1 MIITIAREC
10 GCYGDLIGEKLGEK
24 LGIPVYDKKSV
35 TQMAKEAGIYSKY
48 PNFFSEK
55 QANEFLA
62 AIISDECE
70 TVKDTPQ
77 KALSA
82 VIKDESFLLIGRCG
96 NFAYGT
102 DHNVLRIF
110 LSGNRQIRV
119 GNIMKK
125 HNVNVREAE
134 NTVDS
139 TDERRA
145 AYHKYYTDETWGYAG
160 NYDLCLDACRLGVDG
175 VIDIVLQYI
184 KRPEWRKISMSYKL
198 AIFDLD
204 GTLLNTIRDLADSV
218 NYALEKN
225 GFPKRT
231 LEEVTKFVG
240 NGIRKLIVRAVPKGT
255 DEHMTDVVF
264 EDFKEYYGKHC
275 ADKTEKYPG
284 IDYVLDSLHK
294 ERCRTAVI
302 SNKADY
308 AVKILCDDF
317 FPGKFDAVYGE
328 RESMGIKKKPD
339 PQAVLAVLDE
349 FKTDRKDA
357 VYIGDSEVDIATAKN
372 AGVDG
377 IIVSWGFREKEILI
391 QNGAECIVDTSQ
403 ELVDKILG

>member
-35 TQMAKEAGIYSKY
+35 TQMAKEARIYSKY

-240 NGIRKLIVRAVPKGT
+240 NGIRKLVVRAVPKGT

-328 RESMGIKKKPD
+328 RESIGIKKKPD

-349 FKTDRKDA
+349 FKTDRKEA

>member
-24 LGIPVYDKKSV
+24 LGIPVYDKKCV

-110 LSGNRQIRV
+110 LSVNRQIRV

-184 KRPEWRKISMSYKL
+184 K
-198 AIFDLD
+198 
-204 GTLLNTIRDLADSV
+204 NTGM
-218 NYALEKN
+218 EK
-225 GFPKRT
+225 
-231 LEEVTKFVG
+231 
-240 NGIRKLIVRAVPKGT
+240 
-255 DEHMTDVVF
+255 D
-264 EDFKEYYGKHC
+264 
-275 ADKTEKYPG
+275 
-284 IDYVLDSLHK
+284 
-294 ERCRTAVI
+294 
-302 SNKADY
+302 
-308 AVKILCDDF
+308 
-317 FPGKFDAVYGE
+317 
-328 RESMGIKKKPD
+328 
-339 PQAVLAVLDE
+339 
-349 FKTDRKDA
+349 
-357 VYIGDSEVDIATAKN
+357 
-372 AGVDG
+372 
-377 IIVSWGFREKEILI
+377 
-391 QNGAECIVDTSQ
+391 
-403 ELVDKILG
+403 

>member
-70 TVKDTPQ
+70 TVKDTSR

-82 VIKDESFLLIGRCG
+82 VIKDGSFLLIGRCG

-134 NTVDS
+134 KTVDS

-160 NYDLCLDACRLGVDG
+160 NYDLCLDC
-175 VIDIVLQYI
+175 
-184 KRPEWRKISMSYKL
+184 
-198 AIFDLD
+198 
-204 GTLLNTIRDLADSV
+204 LLYTSDAAD
-218 NYALEKN
+218 
-225 GFPKRT
+225 
-231 LEEVTKFVG
+231 
-240 NGIRKLIVRAVPKGT
+240 
-255 DEHMTDVVF
+255 D
-264 EDFKEYYGKHC
+264 
-275 ADKTEKYPG
+275 
-284 IDYVLDSLHK
+284 
-294 ERCRTAVI
+294 
-302 SNKADY
+302 
-308 AVKILCDDF
+308 
-317 FPGKFDAVYGE
+317 
-328 RESMGIKKKPD
+328 
-339 PQAVLAVLDE
+339 
-349 FKTDRKDA
+349 
-357 VYIGDSEVDIATAKN
+357 
-372 AGVDG
+372 
-377 IIVSWGFREKEILI
+377 
-391 QNGAECIVDTSQ
+391 
-403 ELVDKILG
+403 

>member
-134 NTVDS
+134 KTVDS

-403 ELVDKILG
+403 KLVDKILG

>member
-10 GCYGDLIGEKLGEK
+10 GCYGDLIGKKLGEK

-70 TVKDTPQ
+70 TVKDTPR

-134 NTVDS
+134 KTVDS

-175 VIDIVLQYI
+175 VIDL
-184 KRPEWRKISMSYKL
+184 S
-198 AIFDLD
+198 
-204 GTLLNTIRDLADSV
+204 
-218 NYALEKN
+218 
-225 GFPKRT
+225 
-231 LEEVTKFVG
+231 
-240 NGIRKLIVRAVPKGT
+240 LI
-255 DEHMTDVVF
+255 H
-264 EDFKEYYGKHC
+264 
-275 ADKTEKYPG
+275 
-284 IDYVLDSLHK
+284 I
-294 ERCRTAVI
+294 
-302 SNKADY
+302 
-308 AVKILCDDF
+308 
-317 FPGKFDAVYGE
+317 
-328 RESMGIKKKPD
+328 
-339 PQAVLAVLDE
+339 
-349 FKTDRKDA
+349 
-357 VYIGDSEVDIATAKN
+357 
-372 AGVDG
+372 
-377 IIVSWGFREKEILI
+377 
-391 QNGAECIVDTSQ
+391 
-403 ELVDKILG
+403 

>member
-240 NGIRKLIVRAVPKGT
+240 NGIRKLVVRAVPKGT

-357 VYIGDSEVDIATAKN
+357 VISVIPKL
-372 AGVDG
+372 
-377 IIVSWGFREKEILI
+377 IL
-391 QNGAECIVDTSQ
+391 QQQKMQ
-403 ELVDKILG
+403 ELTE

>member
-139 TDERRA
+139 
-145 AYHKYYTDETWGYAG
+145 
-160 NYDLCLDACRLGVDG
+160 
-175 VIDIVLQYI
+175 
-184 KRPEWRKISMSYKL
+184 
-198 AIFDLD
+198 
-204 GTLLNTIRDLADSV
+204 
-218 NYALEKN
+218 
-225 GFPKRT
+225 
-231 LEEVTKFVG
+231 
-240 NGIRKLIVRAVPKGT
+240 
-255 DEHMTDVVF
+255 
-264 EDFKEYYGKHC
+264 
-275 ADKTEKYPG
+275 
-284 IDYVLDSLHK
+284 
-294 ERCRTAVI
+294 
-302 SNKADY
+302 
-308 AVKILCDDF
+308 
-317 FPGKFDAVYGE
+317 
-328 RESMGIKKKPD
+328 
-339 PQAVLAVLDE
+339 
-349 FKTDRKDA
+349 DR
-357 VYIGDSEVDIATAKN
+357 
-372 AGVDG
+372 
-377 IIVSWGFREKEILI
+377 
-391 QNGAECIVDTSQ
+391 
-403 ELVDKILG
+403 

>member
-134 NTVDS
+134 IRLIRQMREEQHIISIIQMRHGDM
-139 TDERRA
+139 RA
-145 AYHKYYTDETWGYAG
+145 IMICVLMHA
-160 NYDLCLDACRLGVDG
+160 DL
-175 VIDIVLQYI
+175 
-184 KRPEWRKISMSYKL
+184 E
-198 AIFDLD
+198 
-204 GTLLNTIRDLADSV
+204 
-218 NYALEKN
+218 
-225 GFPKRT
+225 
-231 LEEVTKFVG
+231 
-240 NGIRKLIVRAVPKGT
+240 
-255 DEHMTDVVF
+255 
-264 EDFKEYYGKHC
+264 
-275 ADKTEKYPG
+275 
-284 IDYVLDSLHK
+284 
-294 ERCRTAVI
+294 
-302 SNKADY
+302 
-308 AVKILCDDF
+308 
-317 FPGKFDAVYGE
+317 
-328 RESMGIKKKPD
+328 
-339 PQAVLAVLDE
+339 
-349 FKTDRKDA
+349 
-357 VYIGDSEVDIATAKN
+357 
-372 AGVDG
+372 
-377 IIVSWGFREKEILI
+377 
-391 QNGAECIVDTSQ
+391 
-403 ELVDKILG
+403 

>member
-134 NTVDS
+134 KTVDS

>member
-70 TVKDTPQ
+70 TVKDTPR

-134 NTVDS
+134 KTVDS
-139 TDERRA
+139 VLHNR
-145 AYHKYYTDETWGYAG
+145 
-160 NYDLCLDACRLGVDG
+160 LCS
-175 VIDIVLQYI
+175 
-184 KRPEWRKISMSYKL
+184 PEHGLRKENHL
-198 AIFDLD
+198 
-204 GTLLNTIRDLADSV
+204 
-218 NYALEKN
+218 
-225 GFPKRT
+225 
-231 LEEVTKFVG
+231 
-240 NGIRKLIVRAVPKGT
+240 
-255 DEHMTDVVF
+255 
-264 EDFKEYYGKHC
+264 
-275 ADKTEKYPG
+275 
-284 IDYVLDSLHK
+284 
-294 ERCRTAVI
+294 
-302 SNKADY
+302 
-308 AVKILCDDF
+308 
-317 FPGKFDAVYGE
+317 GKFLPEASAQRSTDPRNSPAPDRAPSLRHFHSGE
-328 RESMGIKKKPD
+328 
-339 PQAVLAVLDE
+339 
-349 FKTDRKDA
+349 
-357 VYIGDSEVDIATAKN
+357 
-372 AGVDG
+372 
-377 IIVSWGFREKEILI
+377 
-391 QNGAECIVDTSQ
+391 
-403 ELVDKILG
+403 

>member
-55 QANEFLA
+55 QAIEFLA

-184 KRPEWRKISMSYKL
+184 KKTGM
-198 AIFDLD
+198 
-204 GTLLNTIRDLADSV
+204 
-218 NYALEKN
+218 EK
-225 GFPKRT
+225 
-231 LEEVTKFVG
+231 
-240 NGIRKLIVRAVPKGT
+240 
-255 DEHMTDVVF
+255 D
-264 EDFKEYYGKHC
+264 
-275 ADKTEKYPG
+275 
-284 IDYVLDSLHK
+284 
-294 ERCRTAVI
+294 
-302 SNKADY
+302 
-308 AVKILCDDF
+308 
-317 FPGKFDAVYGE
+317 
-328 RESMGIKKKPD
+328 
-339 PQAVLAVLDE
+339 
-349 FKTDRKDA
+349 
-357 VYIGDSEVDIATAKN
+357 
-372 AGVDG
+372 
-377 IIVSWGFREKEILI
+377 
-391 QNGAECIVDTSQ
+391 
-403 ELVDKILG
+403 

>member
-119 GNIMKK
+119 GNIMRK

-240 NGIRKLIVRAVPKGT
+240 NGIRKLVVRAVPKGT

>member
-1 MIITIAREC
+1 MGGFFGVASKEDSVFDLFFGIDYHSHLGTRRGGMAVYGEDGFNRSIHNIENSPFRTKFDKDIQTMKGKYGI
-10 GCYGDLIGEKLGEK
+10 GC
-24 LGIPVYDKKSV
+24 
-35 TQMAKEAGIYSKY
+35 
-48 PNFFSEK
+48 
-55 QANEFLA
+55 
-62 AIISDECE
+62 ISDYEPQPLIVRSHHGTYALT
-70 TVKDTPQ
+70 TVSKINNMDELTKMLFDKGHSHFQEMSGGEINATELVAALINQKDN
-77 KALSA
+77 
-82 VIKDESFLLIGRCG
+82 LIEG
-96 NFAYGT
+96 
-102 DHNVLRIF
+102 
-110 LSGNRQIRV
+110 
-119 GNIMKK
+119 M
-125 HNVNVREAE
+125 
-134 NTVDS
+134 
-139 TDERRA
+139 
-145 AYHKYYTDETWGYAG
+145 
-160 NYDLCLDACRLGVDG
+160 
-175 VIDIVLQYI
+175 
-184 KRPEWRKISMSYKL
+184 
-198 AIFDLD
+198 
-204 GTLLNTIRDLADSV
+204 

>member
-82 VIKDESFLLIGRCG
+82 AIKDESFLLIGRCG

-119 GNIMKK
+119 GNIMRK

-240 NGIRKLIVRAVPKGT
+240 NGIRKLVVRAVPKGT

-317 FPGKFDAVYGE
+317 SRVNLMLYMVSVKAW
-328 RESMGIKKKPD
+328 ESKKSLTRRRFLLFLTNLK
-339 PQAVLAVLDE
+339 Q
-349 FKTDRKDA
+349 T
-357 VYIGDSEVDIATAKN
+357 
-372 AGVDG
+372 
-377 IIVSWGFREKEILI
+377 EKMRFISVIPKLIL
-391 QNGAECIVDTSQ
+391 QQQKMQ
-403 ELVDKILG
+403 ELTE

>member
-119 GNIMKK
+119 GNIMRK

-145 AYHKYYTDETWGYAG
+145 AYHKYYTGEEWGFAG
-160 NYDLCLDACRLGVDG
+160 NYDLCLNVAKIGEEATIIT
-175 VIDIVLQYI
+175 ID
-184 KRPEWRKISMSYKL
+184 
-198 AIFDLD
+198 
-204 GTLLNTIRDLADSV
+204 
-218 NYALEKN
+218 
-225 GFPKRT
+225 
-231 LEEVTKFVG
+231 KFVET
-240 NGIRKLIVRAVPKGT
+240 L
-255 DEHMTDVVF
+255 
-264 EDFKEYYGKHC
+264 
-275 ADKTEKYPG
+275 
-284 IDYVLDSLHK
+284 
-294 ERCRTAVI
+294 
-302 SNKADY
+302 
-308 AVKILCDDF
+308 
-317 FPGKFDAVYGE
+317 
-328 RESMGIKKKPD
+328 
-339 PQAVLAVLDE
+339 
-349 FKTDRKDA
+349 
-357 VYIGDSEVDIATAKN
+357 
-372 AGVDG
+372 
-377 IIVSWGFREKEILI
+377 
-391 QNGAECIVDTSQ
+391 
-403 ELVDKILG
+403 